1 MNIMDVFIRYF
12 QRDGSAMDTTLFY
25 TLLPL
30 FLLILALI
38 LPSNVK
44 NRKLPPSPVP
54 ALPVIG
60 HLHLLRPPMHRI
72 YHKFSEKLGPVFS
85 LRFGTRLVVVV
96 ASSAAAEECFTKNDV
111 VLANRPR
118 LIIGK
123 YLGYNYTGLT
133 TTSYGEHWRNL
144 RRLAT
149 IEIFSSA
156 RLNMFQSIRQDE
168 IKILLRKLYQKSQY
182 DFARVELKSLFSEL
196 SFNIIMR
203 MVAGKRYF
211 GETEENEQAKEFRE
225 LIKEAFT
232 YGGVSNPADF
242 FPVLKWID
250 YNGKEKG
257 MQRLSK
263 VMDAFL
269 QGLID
274 EHRRD
279 KIKTT
284 MIGHFLDLQE
294 AQPEYYTDSI
304 IKGIM
309 MVMMLAGTDTS
320 SVTIEWAMSAL
331 LNHPEKLEKAKT
343 ELDSIVG
350 NNRLI
355 VESEVPKL
363 LYLQN
368 IISETFRLFPAAPLL
383 VPHESSDYCKIGG
396 YDIPKGTILLVN
408 AWAIHRDPMT
418 WDDPA
423 SFKPERFEGKEIGP
437 AKLLPFGMGRRSC
450 PGSGLAQRVVGLALG
465 SLIQCF
471 EWRRISEE
479 MVDLSEGGGIS
490 MPKAIPLEANCKARE
505 VSRKV
510 FSSAA

>member
-1 MNIMDVFIRYF
+1 
-12 QRDGSAMDTTLFY
+12 
-25 TLLPL
+25 
-30 FLLILALI
+30 
-38 LPSNVK
+38 
-44 NRKLPPSPVP
+44 
-54 ALPVIG
+54 PVIG

-72 YHKFSEKLGPVFS
+72 YHRFSEKLGPIFS
-85 LRFGTRLVVVV
+85 LRFGARLVVVV
-96 ASSAAAEECFTKNDV
+96 SSSAAAEECFTKNDI

-123 YLGYNYTGLT
+123 YLFYNYTALSI
-133 TTSYGEHWRNL
+133 TSYGEHWRNL

-168 IKILLRKLYQKSQY
+168 VKLLLLKLYRKSQH

-211 GETEENEQAKEFRE
+211 GESEDNEHAKKYRE

-242 FPVLKWID
+242 FAVLKWID
-250 YNGKEKG
+250 YNGKVRG

-263 VMDAFL
+263 EMDAFL
-269 QGLID
+269 EGLID
-274 EHRRD
+274 EHRRC
-279 KIKTT
+279 KTKTT

-294 AQPEYYTDSI
+294 SQPEYYTDSI
-304 IKGIM
+304 IKGII
-309 MVMMLAGTDTS
+309 MVMLLAGTDTS

-331 LNHPEKLEKAKT
+331 LNHPEKLEKAKA
-343 ELDSIVG
+343 EMDSFVG
-350 NNRLI
+350 SNRLI
-355 VESEVPKL
+355 DESEVPKL
-363 LYLQN
+363 PYLQN

-383 VPHESSDYCKIGG
+383 VPHESSADCKIGG

-418 WDDPA
+418 WDDPT
-423 SFKPERFEGKEIGP
+423 SFEPERFEGKEVGP

-450 PGSGLAQRVVGLALG
+450 PGSGLAQRVVGL
-465 SLIQCF
+465 F
-471 EWRRISEE
+471 
-479 MVDLSEGGGIS
+479 
-490 MPKAIPLEANCKARE
+490 
-505 VSRKV
+505 
-510 FSSAA
+510 

>member
-1 MNIMDVFIRYF
+1 
-12 QRDGSAMDTTLFY
+12 MDTTWLY
-25 TLLPL
+25 ILLPF
-30 FLLILALI
+30 FLVLLQLIFRSKEI
-38 LPSNVK
+38 
-44 NRKLPPSPVP
+44 NRNLPPSPVA

-72 YHKFSEKLGPVFS
+72 YHRFSEKLGPIFS
-85 LRFGTRLVVVV
+85 LRFGARLVVVV
-96 ASSAAAEECFTKNDV
+96 SSSAAAEECFTKNDI

-123 YLGYNYTGLT
+123 YLGYNYTALT

-168 IKILLRKLYQKSQY
+168 VKLLLLKLYRKSQH

-211 GETEENEQAKEFRE
+211 GESEDNEHAKKYRE

-242 FPVLKWID
+242 FAVLKWID
-250 YNGKEKG
+250 YNGKERG

-263 VMDAFL
+263 EMDAFL
-269 QGLID
+269 EGLID
-274 EHRRD
+274 EHRCY
-279 KIKTT
+279 KTKTT

-294 AQPEYYTDSI
+294 SQPEYYTDSI
-304 IKGIM
+304 IKGII
-309 MVMMLAGTDTS
+309 MVMLLAGTDTS

-331 LNHPEKLEKAKT
+331 LNHPEKLEKAKA
-343 ELDSIVG
+343 EMDSFVG
-350 NNRLI
+350 SNRLI
-355 VESEVPKL
+355 DESEVPKL
-363 LYLQN
+363 PYLQN

-383 VPHESSDYCKIGG
+383 VPHESSADCKIGG

-418 WDDPA
+418 WDDPT
-423 SFKPERFEGKEIGP
+423 SFEPERFEGKEVGP

-471 EWRRISEE
+471 EWRRIGAE
-479 MVDLSEGGGIS
+479 MVDLSEGMGIS
-490 MPKAIPLEANCKARE
+490 MPKAIPLEAECRAHE
-505 VSRKV
+505 VLSKV
-510 FSSAA
+510 FSAAA

>member
-1 MNIMDVFIRYF
+1 MD
-12 QRDGSAMDTTLFY
+12 ATWFY
-25 TLLPL
+25 ALLPL
-30 FLLILALI
+30 FLLLALI
-38 LPSNVK
+38 FPSK
-44 NRKLPPSPVP
+44 SRNRKLPPSPVP
-54 ALPVIG
+54 AFPVIG

-72 YHKFSEKLGPVFS
+72 YHKFSESLGPIFS
-85 LRFGTRLVVVV
+85 LRFGNRLVVVV
-96 ASSAAAEECFTKNDV
+96 SSSTAAEECFTKNDI

-123 YLGYNYTGLT
+123 YIGYNYTGLT
-133 TTSYGEHWRNL
+133 SCPYGEHWRNL
-144 RRLAT
+144 RRLTT

-156 RLNMFQSIRQDE
+156 RLNVFQSIRQDE
-168 IKILLRKLYQKSQY
+168 IKILLRKLYQKSHH
-182 DFARVELKSLFSEL
+182 DFGRVELKSLLSEL
-196 SFNIIMR
+196 SFNMIMR

-211 GETEENEQAKEFRE
+211 GVSEDDEQAKEYRE
-225 LIKEAFT
+225 LIKKAFM
-232 YGGVSNPADF
+232 YGGISNTADF

-250 YNGKEKG
+250 YNGKVKG
-257 MQRLSK
+257 MQRMGK
-263 VMDAFL
+263 EMDAFL

-274 EHRRD
+274 GHRRD

-294 AQPEYYTDSI
+294 SQPEYYTDSI
-304 IKGIM
+304 IKGIIL
-309 MVMMLAGTDTS
+309 VMLLGGTDTTS
-320 SVTIEWAMSAL
+320 ITIEWAMSAL
-331 LNHPEKLEKAKT
+331 LNHPEKLEKAKA
-343 ELDSIVG
+343 ELDSFVG
-350 NNRLI
+350 SNRLI
-355 VESEVPKL
+355 DESEVPKL
-363 LYLQN
+363 PYLQN

-383 VPHESSDYCKIGG
+383 VPHESSDDCKIGG

-450 PGSGLAQRVVGLALG
+450 PGSGLAQRVVGLTLG
-465 SLIQCF
+465 SLVQCL

-479 MVDLSEGGGIS
+479 MVDLSEGIGIS
-490 MPKAIPLEANCKARE
+490 MPKAIPLEAECKARE
-505 VSRKV
+505 VLHNV

>member
-1 MNIMDVFIRYF
+1 MD
-12 QRDGSAMDTTLFY
+12 ATWFY
-25 TLLPL
+25 ILLPL
-30 FLLILALI
+30 FLLLLALI
-38 LPSNVK
+38 FPSNVR

-72 YHKFSEKLGPVFS
+72 YHKFSENLGPIFS

-96 ASSAAAEECFTKNDV
+96 SSPAAAEECFTKNDV

-118 LIIGK
+118 LTIGK
-123 YLGYNYTGLT
+123 YLGYNYTVLIT
-133 TTSYGEHWRNL
+133 SSYGEHWRNL
-144 RRLAT
+144 RRLTT

-156 RLNMFQSIRQDE
+156 RLNMFQAIRQDE
-168 IKILLRKLYQKSQY
+168 IKVLLRKLYQKSQHDY
-182 DFARVELKSLFSEL
+182 ARVELKSLFSEL

-211 GETEENEQAKEFRE
+211 GESEDNEQAKNFRE
-225 LIKEAFT
+225 LIKEAIT

-257 MQRLSK
+257 MKRLSK
-263 VMDAFL
+263 EMDAFL

-279 KIKTT
+279 KVKTT

-294 AQPEYYTDSI
+294 SQPEYYTDSI
-304 IKGIM
+304 IKGII
-309 MVMMLAGTDTS
+309 MVMLLAGTDTS

-331 LNHPEKLEKAKT
+331 LNHPQKLEKARA
-343 ELDSIVG
+343 ELDNNVG

-355 VESEVPKL
+355 DESEVPKL
-363 LYLQN
+363 AYLQN

-383 VPHESSDYCKIGG
+383 VPHESSDDCKIGG

-423 SFKPERFEGKEIGP
+423 SFNPERFEGKEIGG

-471 EWRRISEE
+471 EWRRTSQE
-479 MVDLSEGGGIS
+479 MVDLSEGAGIS
-490 MPKAIPLEANCKARE
+490 MPKVIPLEAKCKARQ
-505 VSRKV
+505 VLRQV

>member
-1 MNIMDVFIRYF
+1 
-12 QRDGSAMDTTLFY
+12 MDTAWFY

-30 FLLILALI
+30 SLLLLALI
-38 LPSNVK
+38 FPSNVR

-72 YHKFSEKLGPVFS
+72 YHKFSQKSGPIFS

-96 ASSAAAEECFTKNDV
+96 SSSAAAEECFTKNDI

-118 LIIGK
+118 LSIGK
-123 YLGYNYTGLT
+123 YIGYNYTGLT
-133 TTSYGEHWRNL
+133 NASYGEHWRNL
-144 RRLAT
+144 RRITT
-149 IEIFSSA
+149 IEIFSSS
-156 RLNMFQSIRQDE
+156 RLNMFQAIRQDE
-168 IKILLRKLYQKSQY
+168 IKLLLRKLYQKSQN
-182 DFARVELKSLFSEL
+182 DFARVELKSLLSEL

-203 MVAGKRYF
+203 IVAGKRYF
-211 GETEENEQAKEFRE
+211 GESEDNGHAKKYRE

-257 MQRLSK
+257 LQRLSK
-263 VMDAFL
+263 KMDAFL

-279 KIKTT
+279 DIKTT

-294 AQPEYYTDSI
+294 SQAEYYTDLI
-304 IKGIM
+304 IKGII
-309 MVMMLAGTDTS
+309 MVMLLAGTDTS

-331 LNHPEKLEKAKT
+331 LNHPQKLEKAQA
-343 ELDSIVG
+343 ELDSTVG
-350 NNRLI
+350 SNRLMD
-355 VESEVPKL
+355 ESEVPKL
-363 LYLQN
+363 AYLQN

-383 VPHESSDYCKIGG
+383 LPHEASEDCKIGG
-396 YDIPKGTILLVN
+396 YNITKGTILLVN

-423 SFKPERFEGKEIGP
+423 SFNPERFESEKTIGP

-471 EWRRISEE
+471 EWRRMSEE
-479 MVDLSEGGGIS
+479 MVDLSEGIGIS
-490 MPKAIPLEANCKARE
+490 MPKAIPLEAECKARR
-505 VSRKV
+505 VLHKV
-510 FSSAA
+510 FSSGMVV